1 MVEAGGDEGNKRRLP
16 SWMQAITSKA
26 EGGDKNIGIQNDG
39 DKLVS
44 DNSKPKKQTKKAVL
58 PREKGETNRRKRKI
72 TQQDE
77 PDGVENAS
85 PKKMSVDLEEKQVR
99 EPSVRR
105 KRKATSGR
113 LRSGKDSKIPPP
125 VDDDDDDDEE
135 LTPGDL
141 LSIAEEYVKADKDV
155 VLQEQSTRESEFR
168 RPLSNKAS
176 IKTKSKSSLIDL
188 EGNQR
193 SPAHETTN
201 DSTQSLKVEE
211 PLINI
216 SRTGDPAQDMLNL
229 LLGPLL
235 KKTDEEKRTE
245 FILKDLKFADELGK
259 GRQND
264 VKEET
269 VTLTKKKC
277 TLKDKVAML
286 LD

>member
-1 MVEAGGDEGNKRRLP
+1 MAEAGGDEGNKRRLP
-16 SWMQAITSKA
+16 LWMQPITSKA
-26 EGGDKNIGIQNDG
+26 EGGDKNIGIQKDA

-58 PREKGETNRRKRKI
+58 PREKGETKRRKRKI
-72 TQQDE
+72 SQQDE
-77 PDGVENAS
+77 PDNVENAS
-85 PKKMSVDLEEKQVR
+85 PKKMSVGLEEKQVQ

-125 VDDDDDDDEE
+125 VDDDDDEE

-155 VLQEQSTRESEFR
+155 ELQEQSTRESVFR
-168 RPLSNKAS
+168 RPLSTKAS
-176 IKTKSKSSLIDL
+176 IKTKSKSSLIGL

-193 SPAHETTN
+193 LPAHETTD
-201 DSTQSLKVEE
+201 DSTQCLKVEE

-235 KKTDEEKRTE
+235 KKTEEEKRTE
-245 FILKDLKFADELGK
+245 FILKDLKFANELEK

-264 VKEET
+264 FKEET
-269 VTLTKKKC
+269 VPLTKKKC